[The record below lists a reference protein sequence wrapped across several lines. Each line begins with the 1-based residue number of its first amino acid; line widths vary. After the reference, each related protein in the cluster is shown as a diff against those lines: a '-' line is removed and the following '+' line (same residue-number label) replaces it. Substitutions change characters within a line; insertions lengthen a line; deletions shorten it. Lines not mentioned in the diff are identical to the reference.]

1 MEDTQESWP
10 VAATEPLLKHW
21 LLTVRSDKVQMP
33 DKNFAERTV
42 VSHPGAVA
50 VVALDDA
57 SRVLMIRQYR
67 HPVGY
72 QLWEIPAGLRDA
84 AGEPPLETA
93 RRELF
98 EETGYRAREWHVL
111 IDYFTSPGF
120 TTERLRI
127 YLARGVQPAED
138 DAGAGYVRHDE
149 EKYLDPAVGPAR
161 RGGPPGL
168 RGQAPQQRRHH
179 RRPRRPVSPGNRL
192 PQPPPRRR
200 PRTLARAAPSRRH
213 RLRSTAVTPAPS
225 ATC

>member
-1 MEDTQESWP
+1 VEDTQESWP

-50 VVALDDA
+50 VLALDDA
-57 SRVLMIRQYR
+57 DRVLMIRQYR

-98 EETGYRAREWHVL
+98 EETGYRALEWHVL

-120 TTERLRI
+120 STERLRI
-127 YLARGVQPAED
+127 YLARGVEPIKDGE
-138 DAGAGYVRHDE
+138 GPGYVRHDE
-149 EKYLDPAVGPAR
+149 EKYLVQKWVPLEDAVRLAFAGKLHNSAAITGVLAAQSAQATNFRHIRPAD
-161 RGGPPGL
+161 
-168 RGQAPQQRRHH
+168 APE
-179 RRPRRPVSPGNRL
+179 P
-192 PQPPPRRR
+192 
-200 PRTLARAAPSRRH
+200 
-213 RLRSTAVTPAPS
+213 
-225 ATC
+225 

>member
-1 MEDTQESWP
+1 VEDTPDSWP

-21 LLTVRSDKVQMP
+21 LLKVRSDKVQMP

-50 VVALDDA
+50 VLALDDA
-57 SRVLMIRQYR
+57 DRVLMIRQYR

-120 TTERLRI
+120 STERLRI
-127 YLARGVQPAED
+127 YLARGVELVKDGEAP
-138 DAGAGYVRHDE
+138 GYVRHDE
-149 EKYLDPAVGPAR
+149 EKYLVQRWVPLDDAVRLAFAGKLHNSAAITGVLAAQSAQATNFRTIRPAN
-161 RGGPPGL
+161 
-168 RGQAPQQRRHH
+168 APE
-179 RRPRRPVSPGNRL
+179 P
-192 PQPPPRRR
+192 
-200 PRTLARAAPSRRH
+200 
-213 RLRSTAVTPAPS
+213 
-225 ATC
+225 

>member
-10 VAATEPLLKHW
+10 VASTEPLLKHW

-57 SRVLMIRQYR
+57 GRVLMIRQYR

-127 YLARGVQPAED
+127 YLARGVHPVGED
-138 DAGAGYVRHDE
+138 DADAGYVRHDE
-149 EKYLDPAVGPAR
+149 EKYLVNKWVPLAEAVRLAFAGKLHNSAAITGVLAAQSAQATGFRNLRPAD
-161 RGGPPGL
+161 
-168 RGQAPQQRRHH
+168 APE
-179 RRPRRPVSPGNRL
+179 P
-192 PQPPPRRR
+192 
-200 PRTLARAAPSRRH
+200 
-213 RLRSTAVTPAPS
+213 
-225 ATC
+225 

>member
-1 MEDTQESWP
+1 
-10 VAATEPLLKHW
+10 
-21 LLTVRSDKVQMP
+21 MP

-57 SRVLMIRQYR
+57 DRVLMIRQYR

-98 EETGYRAREWHVL
+98 EETGYRARDWHVL

-127 YLARGVQPAED
+127 YLARGVQLAGDD
-138 DAGAGYVRHDE
+138 DADAGYVRHDE
-149 EKYLDPAVGPAR
+149 EKYLVSTWVPLAEAVRLALAGSIHNSAAITGVLAVQSARSVGFRDLRPAD
-161 RGGPPGL
+161 
-168 RGQAPQQRRHH
+168 APE
-179 RRPRRPVSPGNRL
+179 P
-192 PQPPPRRR
+192 
-200 PRTLARAAPSRRH
+200 
-213 RLRSTAVTPAPS
+213 
-225 ATC
+225 

>member
-1 MEDTQESWP
+1 VEDTPDSWP

-50 VVALDDA
+50 VLALDDA

-98 EETGYRAREWHVL
+98 EETGHRAREWHVL
-111 IDYFTSPGF
+111 IDYFTSPGYS
-120 TTERLRI
+120 TERLRI
-127 YLARGVQPAED
+127 YLARGVEPVKDGED
-138 DAGAGYVRHDE
+138 PGYLRHDE
-149 EKYLDPAVGPAR
+149 EKYLIQKWVPLDEAVRLSLAGKLHNSAAITGVLAAQSAQAANFRDLRPAT
-161 RGGPPGL
+161 
-168 RGQAPQQRRHH
+168 APE
-179 RRPRRPVSPGNRL
+179 P
-192 PQPPPRRR
+192 
-200 PRTLARAAPSRRH
+200 
-213 RLRSTAVTPAPS
+213 
-225 ATC
+225 

>member
-1 MEDTQESWP
+1 
-10 VAATEPLLKHW
+10 
-21 LLTVRSDKVQMP
+21 MP

-42 VSHPGAVA
+42 VTRNA
-50 VVALDDA
+50 A
-57 SRVLMIRQYR
+57 SRVLRIRQYR

-72 QLWEIPAGLRDA
+72 QLWGLPAGLRDA

-127 YLARGVQPAED
+127 YLARGVEPVGED

-149 EKYLDPAVGPAR
+149 EKYLVSTWVPLAEAVRLAFAGKLHNSAAITGVLAAQSAQATGFR
-161 RGGPPGL
+161 GL
-168 RGQAPQQRRHH
+168 RPADAPE
-179 RRPRRPVSPGNRL
+179 P
-192 PQPPPRRR
+192 
-200 PRTLARAAPSRRH
+200 
-213 RLRSTAVTPAPS
+213 
-225 ATC
+225 